1 MNFTVSICKNAK
13 DTITVAIYSAG
24 VLADIKSGR
33 WLAQIDEI
41 RRMYTKGGK
50 STVKALKCN
59 LPGILWSGQFS
70 QRNVDGLT
78 QYSGLL
84 VADLDELG
92 DQLPRVRD
100 QLMLSPHVYAV
111 FRSPTWSGLKAVF
124 RVPADAQ
131 LHVKSFEAVR
141 EHVRALCGSEIDP
154 SGKDVTRLCFVS
166 YDPETF
172 VNPNTVTELT
182 VPSHGESLGVIGGE
196 CCTDSQTHRRTDL
209 QTHMTLKSVC
219 GEGSWVIDFLPTKA
233 HETNTLFFNMA
244 RKSRSVERSQ
254 GRPLSLQELW
264 QSFKTW
270 FDNSRPEFLSES
282 LQSYF
287 EEFCRIRSYVRT
299 PLDESPL
306 QLAWRRANSEPM
318 PPESSHL
325 SEPVRKLLALCAQLQ
340 LLEGKSS
347 FYLSS
352 HSAAEFLGVVP
363 NQAYRWLRSLEGQGL
378 LRCEKR
384 GDPVKR
390 LATEYRYTGSLPT
403 SIQTAI

>member
-1 MNFTVSICKNAK
+1 MNYTVSICKNARGK
-13 DTITVAIYSAG
+13 TTVAIDSVN
-24 VLADIKSGR
+24 VLNDIKSGQWQAR
-33 WLAQIDEI
+33 IEEVK
-41 RRMYTKGGK
+41 RMYAKGGK
-50 STVKALKCN
+50 AAAKALKRN

-70 QRNVDGLT
+70 RRNVEGLT

-131 LHVKSFEAVR
+131 VHVKSFEAVR

-166 YDPETF
+166 FDPETF

-182 VPSHGESLGVIGGE
+182 VPTHGESLGVIEG
-196 CCTDSQTHRRTDL
+196 SVAQTHRVTDA
-209 QTHMTLKSVC
+209 QTHMTPKSLGVV
-219 GEGSWVIDFLPTKA
+219 GGWVLEFLPTKA
-233 HETNTLFFNMA
+233 HETNSLFFTMA

-270 FDNSRPEFLSES
+270 FDNSRREFLSES
-282 LQSYF
+282 LQTYF

-325 SEPVRKLLALCAQLQ
+325 SESVRKLLALCAQLQ